1 MALKHLI
8 STSPSLINI
17 LNGKLTTMQRLNI
30 LFISRAYPPV
40 IGGIERQNYETS
52 KSLSKENNVGLIINT
67 KGKKMLPIFG
77 IFALMKLFSI
87 LHKYDI
93 VLLGDGALGIIG
105 WIIKFFSQKPVVCIV
120 HGLDLTYPNIIY
132 QKLWVNIFL
141 RKVDKLIAVGN
152 EIINQ
157 AVLRGIP
164 RSKLIFVP
172 NGVSIKKPLPT
183 YSKKDLEK
191 LIGREIHGKV
201 LLTLG
206 RLVKRKGVAW
216 FIEEVVDK
224 SCDSYIYIIAGDGA
238 EKSNIITIIKK
249 NGLQNR
255 VFYIGAVSDKEKE
268 ILYSTAD
275 LFIQPN
281 IKVPGDIE
289 GFGLV
294 VLEAASYGLPVVA
307 SEIEGLKDAINN
319 GVTGVL
325 VQERNVA
332 QYKKMIA
339 FFLEN
344 DENRKQFGVKAR
356 RYVMKYYS
364 WENIAVKY
372 VDIIGQLSQTNN

>member
-1 MALKHLI
+1 MR
-8 STSPSLINI
+8 
-17 LNGKLTTMQRLNI
+17 RLNV

-40 IGGIERQNYETS
+40 IGGIERQNYEIF
-52 KSLSKENNVGLIINT
+52 KSLSKENNVGLIANT

-77 IFALMKLFSI
+77 IFTLMKLFSI
-87 LHKYDI
+87 LYKYDI
-93 VLLGDGALGIIG
+93 VLLGDGASGIIG

-120 HGLDLTYPNIIY
+120 HGLDLTYPNVIY
-132 QKLWVNIFL
+132 QKLWINLFL
-141 RKVDKLIAVGN
+141 RKMDKLIAVGN
-152 EIINQ
+152 ETINQ

-164 RSKLIFVP
+164 RSNLIFVP
-172 NGVSIKKPLPT
+172 NGVSIKKTLPT

-191 LIGREIHGKV
+191 LIGREIHGSV

-224 SCDSYIYIIAGDGA
+224 SCDSYLYVIAGDGA

-268 ILYSTAD
+268 VLYSTAD

-307 SEIEGLKDAINN
+307 SDIEGLKDAINN

-325 VQERNVA
+325 VQERNAA
-332 QYKKMIA
+332 QYKKTIA
-339 FFLEN
+339 VFLEN

-364 WENIAVKY
+364 WENIAAKY
-372 VDIIGQLSQTNN
+372 IDILGQLSRYQKFAAPYE

>member
-1 MALKHLI
+1 
-8 STSPSLINI
+8 
-17 LNGKLTTMQRLNI
+17 
-30 LFISRAYPPV
+30 
-40 IGGIERQNYETS
+40 
-52 KSLSKENNVGLIINT
+52 
-67 KGKKMLPIFG
+67 MLPLFG
-77 IFALMKLFSI
+77 IFALIKLLFI
-87 LHKYDI
+87 LCKYDI

-120 HGLDLTYPNIIY
+120 HGLDLTYSNVIY

-141 RKVDKLIAVGN
+141 RNMDKLIAVGN
-152 EIINQ
+152 ETINQ
-157 AVLRGIP
+157 VVLRGIQ
-164 RSKLIFVP
+164 RSNLIFVP

-216 FIEEVVDK
+216 FIKEVVDK
-224 SCDSYIYIIAGDGA
+224 SCDSYIYIIAGDGP
-238 EKSNIITIIKK
+238 EKSNINKIIKK

-255 VFYIGAVSDKEKE
+255 VFYIGSVSDKEKE
-268 ILYSTAD
+268 LLYSTAD

-294 VLEAASYGLPVVA
+294 VLEAASYGLSVVA
-307 SEIEGLKDAINN
+307 SDIEGLRDAIHN
-319 GVTGVL
+319 GLTGVL

-332 QYKKMIA
+332 QYKKAITL
-339 FFLEN
+339 FLEN
-344 DENRKQFGVKAR
+344 DENRKQFGVNAR

-364 WENIAVKY
+364 WDNIAKEY
-372 VDIIGQLSQTNN
+372 VNILKQL

>member
-1 MALKHLI
+1 
-8 STSPSLINI
+8 
-17 LNGKLTTMQRLNI
+17 MQRLNI

-40 IGGIERQNYETS
+40 IGGIERQNYEIS
-52 KSLSKENNVGLIINT
+52 KSLSKENHVGLIVNT
-67 KGKKMLPIFG
+67 KGKKVLPIFG
-77 IFALMKLFSI
+77 IFALMKLLFM

-93 VLLGDGALGIIG
+93 VLLGDGVLGIIG
-105 WIIKFFSQKPVVCIV
+105 WIIKFVSQKPVVCIV

-132 QKLWVNIFL
+132 QKLWVNLFL
-141 RKVDKLIAVGN
+141 RKIDKLIAVGN
-152 EIINQ
+152 ETINQ

-164 RSKLIFVP
+164 RSNLIFVP
-172 NGVSIKKPLPT
+172 NGVSIKKSLST

-191 LIGREIHGKV
+191 LIGRKIYGKV

-255 VFYIGAVSDKEKE
+255 VFYIGAVSDKEKDV
-268 ILYSTAD
+268 LYSTAD

-281 IKVPGDIE
+281 IKVAPDIE

-307 SEIEGLKDAINN
+307 SDIEGLKDAISN
-319 GVTGVL
+319 GINGIL
-325 VQERNVA
+325 VQERNAA
-332 QYKKMIA
+332 QYKKAIA
-339 FFLEN
+339 VFLKN
-344 DENRKQFGVKAR
+344 DQYRKQFGARAR

-364 WENIAVKY
+364 WENIAAKY
-372 VDIIGQLSQTNN
+372 INILGELS